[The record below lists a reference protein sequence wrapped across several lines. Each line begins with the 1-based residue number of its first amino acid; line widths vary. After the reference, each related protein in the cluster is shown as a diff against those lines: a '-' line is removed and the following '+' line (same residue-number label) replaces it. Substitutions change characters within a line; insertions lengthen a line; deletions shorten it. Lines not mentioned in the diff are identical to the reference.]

1 MVPLDYI
8 KTNKKNVTI
17 ILAAFDE
24 MVTSVKE
31 TIRISIIVGYLLMLF
46 VC

>member
-1 MVPLDYI
+1 MIIL
-8 KTNKKNVTI
+8 KQTKNVTI

-31 TIRISIIVGYLLMLF
+31 TIRISTIVGYLPVLF

>member
-1 MVPLDYI
+1 MIIL
-8 KTNKKNVTI
+8 KQTKNVTI

-31 TIRISIIVGYLLMLF
+31 TIRISTIVGYLLVLF
-46 VC
+46 VS